1 MEEIREIPEGWESV
15 ELTDYIKFQKSGLSR
30 AIVSQ
35 DIGIPVIISGNIQN
49 GKLCTNELKYWYRE
63 DPQGSQV
70 ENYILKEND
79 ILLCFINS
87 VDQIGKV
94 CIFKGFN
101 REAIY
106 TTNLFRIQP
115 NKRVNNEYLYFKLSS
130 NYIQSEIKKIVKP
143 AVNQASFTKA
153 EFQKIQLIA
162 PKSIIEQQKI
172 SEILSTIDQNIEK
185 TEQTIEKYINIKNG
199 LMDDLL
205 TGKRRIKD
213 GKWVVETE
221 FKEVDGSV
229 RIPKDW
235 EEGVISDLADIN
247 PKKNIKKLNKW
258 DLVSFI
264 RMEDTSEESKIINMS
279 DKLLSE
285 VEKGYT
291 NFHDNDIL
299 FAKITPCL
307 ENGKGGLASNL
318 TNGFGFGS
326 TEFHVLRP
334 KKIYSTQLLY
344 QYSKYNKLRAKA
356 ASLMIG
362 SAGQQRIQKDFF
374 ESYIIGIPTEN
385 EQTIIGDILSKQDHL
400 IEKEQQYLQKL
411 KSLKSGL
418 MEDLLTGKV
427 RVKLSN

>member
-1 MEEIREIPEGWESV
+1 MEEIREIPEGWEHISLNNV
-15 ELTDYIKFQKSGLSR
+15 GQIITGNTPDTNEYRYYDGKYMFIGPIDINENTLYIRESEKTITEIGLEQTRKIPANS
-30 AIVSQ
+30 ICTVCIGSTIGK
-35 DIGIPVIISGNIQN
+35 IGITSNTCATNQQINTLITNKDN
-49 GKLCTNELKYWYRE
+49 DYKLIFYAMKYYLQDQLRVEAGLQAVPIVNKNRFSQLK
-63 DPQGSQV
+63 
-70 ENYILKEND
+70 
-79 ILLCFINS
+79 LL
-87 VDQIGKV
+87 V
-94 CIFKGFN
+94 
-101 REAIY
+101 
-106 TTNLFRIQP
+106 
-115 NKRVNNEYLYFKLSS
+115 
-130 NYIQSEIKKIVKP
+130 
-143 AVNQASFTKA
+143 
-153 EFQKIQLIA
+153 
-162 PKSIIEQQKI
+162 PKSKQEQQQI
-172 SEILSTIDQNIEK
+172 SKILSTIDQNIEK

-221 FKEVDGSV
+221 FKVIDGRV

-235 EEGVISDLADIN
+235 EEGVISDLAEIN
-247 PKKNIKKLNKW
+247 PKKNIKKLNKE

-279 DKLLSE
+279 DKMLSE
-285 VEKGYT
+285 VEKGYS

-318 TNGFGFGS
+318 TNGIGFGS

-334 KKIYSTQLLY
+334 KKTYSTQLLY

-385 EQTIIGDILSKQDHL
+385 EQTIIGDILSKQDQL

-427 RVKLSN
+427 RVK